1 MTTVRDFR
9 TKWAGRVARLAK
21 ACAHLAVALTGFLID
36 LTKRAATALWRHARH
51 PTRRGVLLALATPPA
66 LVVLYV
72 LALIPFTPSISD
84 IRKARVDRPAQIL
97 SADGKLLA
105 EFKPSNREWVT
116 LKQISP
122 HMIDAL
128 ISTEDHRFYQHHG
141 IDWKRTASAALH
153 TFGGNRQGGS
163 TITQQLARNL
173 YPDEVGRAPTL
184 TRKIKEAITAE
195 KIEMAYSKDQIL
207 ETYLNTV
214 PFLYNAYGVEMAA
227 RTYFGKSAHEL
238 DILEAATLTGMLKGN
253 SYYNPVINPERAL
266 QRRNTVLGQMVKYGR
281 LPAATYE
288 KLKTKPLSV
297 DFERQV
303 EPPGPA
309 PHFAQQL
316 RKWLI
321 GWADANDYN
330 IYSDGLIVHTTI
342 DARLQAMATAAVAW
356 QGRQLQSIA
365 NGQWSGRAGCSPT
378 NDLFRTFMRESP
390 DYRSARAAGLSESDA
405 LKRLGADRSFMRNL
419 CHDKTE
425 IQAGFLAIDPR
436 NGQIKAWVGS
446 RDFSEEPFD
455 HVQQSRRQ
463 PGSTFKPF
471 VYGAAFAAGAKP
483 TDTYIDQPVEI
494 PLKGGEI
501 WRPDDDVPPS
511 GKPMTL
517 RDALAYSRNR
527 ITAQL
532 VEQVGAERVARL
544 AQTMGVRDSKLDPVP
559 SLALGTSPV
568 TVKEMVSAYA
578 TIANDGAYLEPR
590 MVTSIADHDG
600 HVLAQFD
607 AAEPEQALPVAAD
620 RTLIDVMRDVVN
632 RGTGAS
638 IRSRFGIHADVAGK
652 TGTTQDNTDG
662 WFILMHPQLVAGAW
676 VGFDD
681 GRVTLGGNYW
691 GEGAHS
697 ALPIVGDFYQRALRA
712 RLIDSRARFD
722 TEVQPGAFDVFRDK
736 LRAWMAWLSGTKVHA
751 PTAPAP
757 VHHAP
762 RAVSPVAPS
771 VPSAPSA
778 PSAPAS
784 AVAPASAAV
793 PGSAPSPS
801 QASAPLPA
809 SVPPLLGAPASSVPE
824 SASGAAASGLTA
836 PGAVGGVA
844 PQLAPTIL
852 PPDSGASRAR
862 GGFPPAGAGSS
873 PTPTPDISDTPDTPN
888 TRDPRQGTPSG
899 AP

>member
-1 MTTVRDFR
+1 MTHRFITTVRDSCI
-9 TKWAGRVARLAK
+9 TWARRM
-21 ACAHLAVALTGFLID
+21 
-36 LTKRAATALWRHARH
+36 RH
-51 PTRRGVLLALATPPA
+51 PTRRGVLFALATPPA

-72 LALIPFTPSISD
+72 LVLIPFTPSISD

-128 ISTEDHRFYQHHG
+128 ISTEDHRFYEHHG
-141 IDWKRTASAALH
+141 IDWKRTAAAALH
-153 TFGGNRQGGS
+153 TFHGDRQGGS

-227 RTYFGKSAHEL
+227 RTYFSKSAAEL

-253 SYYNPVINPERAL
+253 SYYNPVLNPERAL
-266 QRRNTVLGQMVKYGR
+266 QRRNTVLAQMVKYGR
-281 LPAATYE
+281 LSPAAYD
-288 KLKTKPLSV
+288 KLKVKPLAV

-330 IYSDGLIVHTTI
+330 VYSDGLIVHTTI
-342 DARLQAMATAAVAW
+342 DSRLQAMATAAVAL
-356 QGRQLQSIA
+356 QGRALQSIA
-365 NGQWSGRAGCSPT
+365 NGQWSGRAGCSPA

-390 DYRSARAAGLSESDA
+390 EYRNARAAGQSDEAA
-405 LKRLGADRSFMRNL
+405 LKQLGADRGFVRTL
-419 CHDKTE
+419 CHDKTQV
-425 IQAGFLAIDPR
+425 QAGFLAIDPR
-436 NGQIKAWVGS
+436 SGAIEAWVGS
-446 RDFSEEPFD
+446 RDFEEEPFD
-455 HVQQSRRQ
+455 HVQQARRQ

-483 TDTYIDQPVEI
+483 TDTFIDQPVEI
-494 PLKGGEI
+494 ALKGGEI

-532 VEQVGAERVARL
+532 IEQIGAERVARL
-544 AQTMGVRDSKLDPVP
+544 AQAMGVRDSKLDAVP

-590 MVTSIADHDG
+590 MVTSIEDHDG
-600 HVLAQFD
+600 RVLAQFEP
-607 AAEPEQALPVAAD
+607 AAPEQALPVAAD

-632 RGTGAS
+632 RGTGAA
-638 IRSRFGIHADVAGK
+638 IRSRYGIRADVAGK
-652 TGTTQDNTDG
+652 TGTTQGNTDG

-712 RLIDSRARFD
+712 RVIDARVRFD
-722 TEVQPGAFDVFRDK
+722 TEVQPSTFDVFRDK
-736 LRAWMAWLSGTKVHA
+736 LRAWMAWLSGSKPQTQ
-751 PTAPAP
+751 APAHRTP
-757 VHHAP
+757 P
-762 RAVSPVAPS
+762 AVKPA
-771 VPSAPSA
+771 
-778 PSAPAS
+778 APAS
-784 AVAPASAAV
+784 ESAPVSEVVPASAGSAGSAASASQAPASAA
-793 PGSAPSPS
+793 
-801 QASAPLPA
+801 ASAA
-809 SVPPLLGAPASSVPE
+809 APASLPPLIGTP
-824 SASGAAASGLTA
+824 ASGAAASA
-836 PGAVGGVA
+836 PPAAPSSTPASGAAAGAA
-844 PQLAPTIL
+844 PPLAPTLL
-852 PPDSGASRAR
+852 PPPSGPHTGAMPREG

-873 PTPTPDISDTPDTPN
+873 PTPTPDIPQTPP
-888 TRDPRQGTPSG
+888 PG
-899 AP
+899 ANSQ

>member
-1 MTTVRDFR
+1 M
-9 TKWAGRVARLAK
+9 
-21 ACAHLAVALTGFLID
+21 
-36 LTKRAATALWRHARH
+36 RH
-51 PTRRGVLLALATPPA
+51 PTRRGVLFALATPPA

-72 LALIPFTPSISD
+72 LVLIPFTPSISD

-128 ISTEDHRFYQHHG
+128 ISTEDHRFYEHHG

-153 TFGGNRQGGS
+153 TFHGDRQGGS

-227 RTYFGKSAHEL
+227 RTYFSKSAAEL

-253 SYYNPVINPERAL
+253 SYYNPVLNPERAL
-266 QRRNTVLGQMVKYGR
+266 QRRNTVLAQMVKYGR
-281 LPAATYE
+281 LSPAAYD
-288 KLKTKPLSV
+288 KLKVKPLAV

-330 IYSDGLIVHTTI
+330 VYSDGLIVHTTI
-342 DARLQAMATAAVAW
+342 DSRLQAMATAAVAL
-356 QGRQLQSIA
+356 QGRALQSIA
-365 NGQWSGRAGCSPT
+365 NGQWSGRAGCSPA

-390 DYRSARAAGLSESDA
+390 EYRSARAAGQSDEAA
-405 LKRLGADRSFMRNL
+405 LKQLGADRGFVRTL
-419 CHDKTE
+419 CHDKTQV
-425 IQAGFLAIDPR
+425 QAGFLAIDPR
-436 NGQIKAWVGS
+436 SGAIEAWVGS
-446 RDFSEEPFD
+446 RDFEEEPFD
-455 HVQQSRRQ
+455 HVQQARRQ

-483 TDTYIDQPVEI
+483 TDTFIDQPVEI
-494 PLKGGEI
+494 ALKGGEI

-532 VEQVGAERVARL
+532 IEQIGAERVARL
-544 AQTMGVRDSKLDPVP
+544 AQAMGVRDSKLDAVP

-590 MVTSIADHDG
+590 MVTSIEDHDG
-600 HVLAQFD
+600 RVLAQFEP
-607 AAEPEQALPVAAD
+607 AAPEQALPVAAD

-632 RGTGAS
+632 RGTGAA
-638 IRSRFGIHADVAGK
+638 IRSRYGIRADVAGK
-652 TGTTQDNTDG
+652 TGTTQGNTDG

-712 RLIDSRARFD
+712 RVIDARVRFD
-722 TEVQPGAFDVFRDK
+722 TEVQPSTFDVFRDK
-736 LRAWMAWLSGTKVHA
+736 LRAWMAWLSGSKPQTQ
-751 PTAPAP
+751 APAHRTP
-757 VHHAP
+757 PAVKPAAP
-762 RAVSPVAPS
+762 ASE
-771 VPSAPSA
+771 
-778 PSAPAS
+778 SAPAS
-784 AVAPASAAV
+784 EAVPASAGSAGSAGSAASASQAPASAA
-793 PGSAPSPS
+793 
-801 QASAPLPA
+801 ASAA
-809 SVPPLLGAPASSVPE
+809 APASLPPLIGTP
-824 SASGAAASGLTA
+824 ASGAAASA
-836 PGAVGGVA
+836 PPAAPSSTPASGAAAGAA
-844 PQLAPTIL
+844 PPLAPTLL
-852 PPDSGASRAR
+852 PPPSGPHTGAMPREG

-873 PTPTPDISDTPDTPN
+873 PTPTPDIPQTPP
-888 TRDPRQGTPSG
+888 PG
-899 AP
+899 ADSQ

>member
-1 MTTVRDFR
+1 MTTVRDFCI
-9 TKWAGRVARLAK
+9 KWARRIAWLAAACFHVAA
-21 ACAHLAVALTGFLID
+21 ALTGMAAQAAQ
-36 LTKRAATALWRHARH
+36 RALAALWRRVRN
-51 PTRRGVLLALATPPA
+51 PTRRGVLLTLAAPPA
-66 LVVLYV
+66 LVLLYV
-72 LALIPFTPSISD
+72 LVLIPFTPSISD

-97 SADGKLLA
+97 SADGKLLTQ
-105 EFKPSNREWVT
+105 FKPSNREWVT
-116 LKQISP
+116 LKAISP

-128 ISTEDHRFYQHHG
+128 ISTEDHRFYEHHG

-153 TFGGNRQGGS
+153 TFGGDRQGGS

-227 RTYFGKSAHEL
+227 RTYFDKSANEL
-238 DILEAATLTGMLKGN
+238 DILQAATLTGMLKGN
-253 SYYNPVINPERAL
+253 SYYNPVLNPERAL
-266 QRRNTVLGQMVKYGR
+266 ARRNTVLGQMVKYGR
-281 LPAATYE
+281 LSAATYE
-288 KLKTKPLSV
+288 KLKAKPLSV

-330 IYSDGLIVHTTI
+330 IYSDGLVVHTTI
-342 DARLQAMATAAVAW
+342 DSRLQAMATAAVGL
-356 QGRQLQSIA
+356 QGRALQSIA
-365 NGQWSGRAGCSPT
+365 NGQWSARSGCAPTSP
-378 NDLFRTFMRESP
+378 LFQTFMRESP
-390 DYRSARAAGLSESDA
+390 EYRDARAAGQTDGNA
-405 LKRLGADRSFMRNL
+405 LKQLGAERDFVRKL
-419 CHDKTE
+419 CRDKTE
-425 IQAGFLAIDPR
+425 VQAGFLAIDPR

-446 RDFSEEPFD
+446 RDFADEPFD

-471 VYGAAFAAGAKP
+471 VYGAAFANGAKP
-483 TDTYIDQPVEI
+483 SDTFIDQPVEI
-494 PLKGGEI
+494 ALKGGEI
-501 WRPDDDVPPS
+501 WRPNDDAPPS

-532 VEQVGAERVARL
+532 IEQVGAQRVADL
-544 AQTMGVRDSKLDPVP
+544 ARAMGVRDSKLDPVP

-590 MVTSIADHDG
+590 MVTSIEDHSG
-600 HVLAQFD
+600 HVLAQFEP
-607 AAEPEQALPVAAD
+607 AAPEQALPVAAD

-638 IRSRFGIHADVAGK
+638 IRSRFGIRADVAGK

-712 RLIDSRARFD
+712 RLVDARVRFD
-722 TEVQPGAFDVFRDK
+722 TEVQPSGFDVFREK
-736 LRAWMAWLSGTKVHA
+736 LRAWIAWLSGSKPKA
-751 PTAPAP
+751 PPAPAP

-762 RAVSPVAPS
+762 PAAAP
-771 VPSAPSA
+771 AA
-778 PSAPAS
+778 SAPAEPASS
-784 AVAPASAAV
+784 AVPSSAGAA
-793 PGSAPSPS
+793 GSAPP
-801 QASAPLPA
+801 ASVPLPA
-809 SVPPLLGAPASSVPE
+809 SVPPLIGVP
-824 SASGAAASGLTA
+824 ASGASAASSGSAASGTTGGTA
-836 PGAVGGVA
+836 P
-844 PQLAPTIL
+844 PLAPTVL
-852 PPDSGASRAR
+852 PPTFGGPATGTPRES

-873 PTPTPDISDTPDTPN
+873 PTPTPDTPQNAPDGGN
-888 TRDPRQGTPSG
+888 GGTSER
-899 AP
+899 

>member
-1 MTTVRDFR
+1 M
-9 TKWAGRVARLAK
+9 AG
-21 ACAHLAVALTGFLID
+21 ACFHLAVALISVVAH
-36 LTKRAATALWRHARH
+36 LTKPALAAAWYHTRH
-51 PTRRGVLLALATPPA
+51 PTRRGVLLTLATPPA

-72 LALIPFTPSISD
+72 LVLIPFTPSISD

-116 LKQISP
+116 LKEISP
-122 HMIDAL
+122 HMVDAL
-128 ISTEDHRFYQHHG
+128 ISTEDHRFYEHHG

-153 TFGGNRQGGS
+153 NMLGGHREGGS

-227 RTYFGKSAHEL
+227 RTYFDKSADDL
-238 DILEAATLTGMLKGN
+238 DILQAATLTGMLKGN

-266 QRRNTVLGQMVKYGR
+266 QRRNTVLAQMVKYGR
-281 LPAATYE
+281 LSPAVYE
-288 KLKTKPLSV
+288 KLKVKPLTV
-297 DFERQV
+297 DFERQE

-309 PHFAQQL
+309 PHFTQQL

-330 IYSDGLIVHTTI
+330 IYADGLIVHTTI
-342 DARLQAMATAAVAW
+342 DSRLQAMATAAVTL
-356 QGRQLQSIA
+356 QGNQLQSIA
-365 NGQWSGRAGCSPT
+365 NGQWSGRTGCSPA

-390 DYRSARAAGLSESDA
+390 EYRSARASGQSDDDA
-405 LKRLGADRSFMRNL
+405 LKQLGADRGFVRTL

-425 IQAGFLAIDPR
+425 VQAGFLAIDPR

-446 RDFSEEPFD
+446 RDFADEPFD

-483 TDTYIDQPVEI
+483 TDTFIDQPVEI
-494 PLKGGEI
+494 ALKGGEI
-501 WRPDDDVPPS
+501 WRPSDDAPPS
-511 GKPMTL
+511 DKPMTL
-517 RDALAYSRNR
+517 RNALAYSNNR
-527 ITAQL
+527 VTAQL
-532 VEQVGAERVARL
+532 IEQVGPERVARL
-544 AQTMGVRDSKLDPVP
+544 ARAMGVRDSTLDPVP

-590 MVTSIADHDG
+590 MVTSIDDHDG
-600 HVLAQFD
+600 HVLAQFEP
-607 AAEPEQALPVAAD
+607 AEPEQALPVAAD

-632 RGTGAS
+632 RGTGVS

-662 WFILMHPQLVAGAW
+662 WFILMQPQLVAGAW

-691 GEGAHS
+691 EGAHS
-697 ALPIVGDFYQRALRA
+697 ALPIVGDFYRRALHA

-722 TEVQPGAFDVFRDK
+722 TEVQPSAFVVFRDK
-736 LRAWMAWLSGTKVHA
+736 LRVWTAWLFGSKPQTPA
-751 PTAPAP
+751 APAP
-757 VHHAP
+757 MHHAP
-762 RAVSPVAPS
+762 PAVTPAAP
-771 VPSAPSA
+771 PT
-778 PSAPAS
+778 
-784 AVAPASAAV
+784 PASAAA
-793 PGSAPSPS
+793 PASSGSSGLPS

-809 SVPPLLGAPASSVPE
+809 SEPPLIGVPANGAP
-824 SASGAAASGLTA
+824 AAASGTA
-836 PGAVGGVA
+836 ASGATSSVA
-844 PQLAPTIL
+844 PLLAPTVL
-852 PPDSGASRAR
+852 PPASGAQATGMPPRKSDV
-862 GGFPPAGAGSS
+862 FPPSGAGSS
-873 PTPTPDISDTPDTPN
+873 PTPTPDVPET
-888 TRDPRQGTPSG
+888 TPSG
-899 AP
+899 TNAGG